1 MGLWYH
7 DPHLQAASP
16 QQARKLEGRPSH
28 CPQGSRLKGALV
40 AVEQTSTISWYLRM
54 FSYLLMI
61 CGLFGLAVGG
71 VVIYGALADGAAA
84 ATGLPLSAL
93 VLGVAAAVANGITI
107 AACSGWGC
115 AMPRA
120 ASFPRRSSS
129 TCCSWR
135 FASSSPAT
143 WGNRPNSSPAA
154 LADTGSNT
162 VYCDPRAARC
172 WPCCLRRNYD

>member
-16 QQARKLEGRPSH
+16 QQARKLEGCPSH

-84 ATGLPLSAL
+84 ATGLPLSGAL
-93 VLGVAAAVANGITI
+93 GGPAQPRFGRRGRLGVRVGTVLCHGRSASHVAHLQPVAHG
-107 AACSGWGC
+107 
-115 AMPRA
+115 
-120 ASFPRRSSS
+120 
-129 TCCSWR
+129 
-135 FASSSPAT
+135 
-143 WGNRPNSSPAA
+143 
-154 LADTGSNT
+154 D
-162 VYCDPRAARC
+162 
-172 WPCCLRRNYD
+172 LRRHRRQPGEIGPIVRPLP

>member
-1 MGLWYH
+1 M
-7 DPHLQAASP
+7 
-16 QQARKLEGRPSH
+16 
-28 CPQGSRLKGALV
+28 

-71 VVIYGALADGAAA
+71 VVIYGAFADGAS

-107 AACSGWGC
+107 AAGVLGRAASRNPGARRPCAASLWPAWSPRCSGWGC

-154 LADTGSNT
+154 LADRGSNT

>member
-1 MGLWYH
+1 M
-7 DPHLQAASP
+7 
-16 QQARKLEGRPSH
+16 
-28 CPQGSRLKGALV
+28 

-107 AACSGWGC
+107 AAGVLGRI
-115 AMPRA
+115 AAGVLGRA
-120 ASFPRRSSS
+120 ASRNPGR
-129 TCCSWR
+129 
-135 FASSSPAT
+135 A
-143 WGNRPNSSPAA
+143 AA
-154 LADTGSNT
+154 LRSLALAGVVASVFGLGLCYATGGQLPTSLIFNLLLMAIC
-162 VYCDPRAARC
+162 VVIAGN
-172 WPCCLRRNYD
+172 LGKSVQ

>member
-1 MGLWYH
+1 M
-7 DPHLQAASP
+7 
-16 QQARKLEGRPSH
+16 
-28 CPQGSRLKGALV
+28 

-107 AACSGWGC
+107 AAGVLG
-115 AMPRA
+115 RA
-120 ASFPRRSSS
+120 AALRSL
-129 TCCSWR
+129 
-135 FASSSPAT
+135 
-143 WGNRPNSSPAA
+143 A
-154 LADTGSNT
+154 LAGVVASVFGLGLCYATGGQLPTSLIFNLLLMAIC
-162 VYCDPRAARC
+162 VIIAGNLGKSAQ
-172 WPCCLRRNYD
+172 

>member
-1 MGLWYH
+1 M
-7 DPHLQAASP
+7 
-16 QQARKLEGRPSH
+16 
-28 CPQGSRLKGALV
+28 

-107 AACSGWGC
+107 ARNPG
-115 AMPRA
+115 RA
-120 ASFPRRSSS
+120 AALRSL
-129 TCCSWR
+129 
-135 FASSSPAT
+135 
-143 WGNRPNSSPAA
+143 A
-154 LADTGSNT
+154 LAGVVASVFGLGLCYATGGQLPTSLIFNLLLMAIC
-162 VYCDPRAARC
+162 VVIAGNLGKSAQ
-172 WPCCLRRNYD
+172 

>member
-1 MGLWYH
+1 M
-7 DPHLQAASP
+7 
-16 QQARKLEGRPSH
+16 
-28 CPQGSRLKGALV
+28 

-107 AACSGWGC
+107 AAGFSARGLAQPGR
-115 AMPRA
+115 AAALRSLALAGVVALGVRVGAVLMPRA

-154 LADTGSNT
+154 LADRGSNT

>member
-1 MGLWYH
+1 M
-7 DPHLQAASP
+7 
-16 QQARKLEGRPSH
+16 
-28 CPQGSRLKGALV
+28 

-107 AACSGWGC
+107 AAGVLG
-115 AMPRA
+115 RA
-120 ASFPRRSSS
+120 AALRSL
-129 TCCSWR
+129 
-135 FASSSPAT
+135 
-143 WGNRPNSSPAA
+143 A
-154 LADTGSNT
+154 LAGVVASVFGLGLCYATGGQLPTSLIFNLLLMAIC
-162 VYCDPRAARC
+162 VVIAGNLGKSAQ
-172 WPCCLRRNYD
+172 

>member
-107 AACSGWGC
+107 AAGVLG
-115 AMPRA
+115 RA
-120 ASFPRRSSS
+120 ASRNPGR
-129 TCCSWR
+129 
-135 FASSSPAT
+135 A
-143 WGNRPNSSPAA
+143 AA
-154 LADTGSNT
+154 LRSLALAGVVASVFGLGLCYATGGQLPTSLIFNLLLMAIC
-162 VYCDPRAARC
+162 VVIAGNLGKSAQ
-172 WPCCLRRNYD
+172 